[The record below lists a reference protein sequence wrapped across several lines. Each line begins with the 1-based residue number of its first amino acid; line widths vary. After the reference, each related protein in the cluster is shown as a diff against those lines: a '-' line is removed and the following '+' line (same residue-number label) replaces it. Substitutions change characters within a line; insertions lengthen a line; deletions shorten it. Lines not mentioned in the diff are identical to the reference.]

1 MTIYERRGRFYDEY
15 EIGDVFKHK
24 PGRTIT
30 ETDNTL
36 FTTLTMN
43 TQSLHLDAEVA
54 ARSEF
59 GQRLVNSLMTLA
71 IIAGVSVGDTT
82 EGTTIANLGFG
93 EIAFPRPVF
102 IGDTLYAETEI
113 IDKRLSNSR
122 PGQGV
127 VTFEHR
133 GHNQRDELVCSAR
146 RSALVWLADAHAAA
160 VAVASAPTL
169 DGTNVD

>member
-1 MTIYERRGRFYDEY
+1 MRTFERRGRYYDEY
-15 EIGDVFKHK
+15 EIGDLFRHK

-30 ETDNTL
+30 EADNTL

-54 ARSEF
+54 AQSEF

-71 IIAGVSVGDTT
+71 IAAGLSVGDTT

-113 IDKRLSNSR
+113 IDKRPSKSR
-122 PGQGV
+122 PGQGI

-133 GHNQRDELVCSAR
+133 ARNQRGDIVCTAR
-146 RSALVWLADAHAAA
+146 RSALVWLADAHAEA
-160 VAVASAPTL
+160 VAVDQT
-169 DGTNVD
+169 

>member
-15 EIGDVFKHK
+15 EIGDVFRHK

-30 ETDNTL
+30 EADNTL

-54 ARSEF
+54 AKSEF

-71 IIAGVSVGDTT
+71 IAAGLSVGDTT

-93 EIAFPRPVF
+93 EISFPRPVF

-113 IDKRLSNSR
+113 IDKRESKSR

-133 GHNQRDELVCSAR
+133 ARNQRDEIVCTAR
-146 RSALVWLADAHAAA
+146 RSALVWFADAHAAA
-160 VAVASAPTL
+160 TAEA
-169 DGTNVD
+169 

>member
-1 MTIYERRGRFYDEY
+1 MRVFERRGRYYDEL
-15 EIGDVFKHK
+15 EPGDLFRHT

-30 ETDNTL
+30 EADNTL

-43 TQSLHLDAEVA
+43 TQSLHLDAEA
-54 ARSEF
+54 AAHSEF

-71 IIAGVSVGDTT
+71 VAAGLSVGDTT

-102 IGDTLYAETEI
+102 IGDTLYAETEV
-113 IDKRLSNSR
+113 IDKRPSASR
-122 PGQGV
+122 PGQGI

-133 GHNQRDELVCSAR
+133 AKNQHGDVVCTAR
-146 RSALVWLADAHAAA
+146 RAALVWFDADRAGH
-160 VAVASAPTL
+160 S
-169 DGTNVD
+169 

>member
-1 MTIYERRGRFYDEY
+1 MRVFERRGRYYDEY

-54 ARSEF
+54 AQSEF
-59 GQRLVNSLMTLA
+59 GQRLVNSLMTLS
-71 IIAGVSVGDTT
+71 IAAGLSVGDTT

-93 EIAFPRPVF
+93 EIGFPRPVF

-113 IDKRLSNSR
+113 IAKRPSKSR
-122 PGQGV
+122 EGQGI

-133 GHNQRDELVCSAR
+133 ARNQTGDIVCTAQ
-146 RSALVWLADAHAAA
+146 RSALVWFDEEAQS
-160 VAVASAPTL
+160 AS
-169 DGTNVD
+169 